1 MPQAVGLPA
10 DLQRLSLRLAGGQE
24 PCSSGIP
31 ASGFSSVRPSLNVSR
46 ERIPHAGHKRQ
57 GRAWRRALCW
67 VVVFILKH
75 WTSVVALQVLTKELC
90 AVWSEPP
97 ESPYTRWGTWLT
109 RPVRALSPECRAVC
123 FPGAGALD
131 RLRGAAARAVPR
143 EEGPATGSWARP
155 AGTRK
160 GKSHGVCEPK
170 SANSEGP
177 SLFHRGDIQ
186 TPSASQQEM
195 LWQRDRASGVKARVK
210 SEAPEGRAGFEM
222 MGTPQGERVSSQGG
236 GVRPRGER
244 VSS

>member
-1 MPQAVGLPA
+1 M
-10 DLQRLSLRLAGGQE
+10 QRRSLGFDRWIRK
-24 PCSSGIP
+24 IP
-31 ASGFSSVRPSLNVSR
+31 
-46 ERIPHAGHKRQ
+46 
-57 GRAWRRALCW
+57 WRRALCW

-222 MGTPQGERVSSQGG
+222 SHGRGANSVPRATSPNRGALGSYHGYDGRGGIGPEVTAKSVFPQSTGPRGG
-236 GVRPRGER
+236 GGPL
-244 VSS
+244 